1 MCLFCYKKKGMPY
14 VVASEAITNAL
25 QTEGYKNVPLHECY
39 VLNQKFKLGENIRFF
54 IDKNDT
60 LEEVN
65 VWPTRNLTGA
75 DIAYFSFAGR
85 VGEKAPIKVQIE
97 EGRSLCSLFRAIVA
111 PGVQSLQTFQDYL
124 TLWTKGGGLFGKPLV
139 AALVYHCPVKSRTV
153 SGAVEK
159 TVQEQKN
166 PTGNDE
172 NTSNSSIL
180 GGTAVLVTIAGLAY
194 WLWKKNRDK
203 KRKQE
208 QNTELLAALAK
219 SLPNGPNSKKK
230 N

>member
-1 MCLFCYKKKGMPY
+1 MPY
-14 VVASEAITNAL
+14 VVASEAITAAL
-25 QTEGYKNVPLHECY
+25 ETEGYKNVPLHECH

-65 VWPTRNLTGA
+65 VWPARNLVGE

-85 VGEKAPIKVQIE
+85 IGEQSPIKVRIE

-111 PGVQSLQTFQDYL
+111 PSVQSLQTFQDYL
-124 TLWTKGGGLFGKPLV
+124 TLWTKGGGLFGKPIV
-139 AALVYHCPVKSRTV
+139 AALVYHCPVRSRTV
-153 SGAVEK
+153 SGAASKESKPDGIPGTEK
-159 TVQEQKN
+159 K
-166 PTGNDE
+166 
-172 NTSNSSIL
+172 SNSGIL

-208 QNTELLAALAK
+208 QTAQLLNAVVNT
-219 SLPNGPNSKKK
+219 LPDVPKSKKK

>member
-1 MCLFCYKKKGMPY
+1 MPY
-14 VVASEAITNAL
+14 VVASEAITSAL
-25 QTEGYKNVPLHECY
+25 QTEGYKNVPLHECH

-65 VWPTRNLTGA
+65 VWPTRNLAGE

-85 VGEKAPIKVQIE
+85 IGEKSPIKVRIE
-97 EGRSLCSLFRAIVA
+97 EGRSLCSFFRAIVA

-124 TLWTKGGGLFGKPLV
+124 TLWTKGGGLFGKPIV
-139 AALVYHCPVKSRTV
+139 AALVYHCPVRSRTV
-153 SGAVEK
+153 SSGDSD
-159 TVQEQKN
+159 TDGN
-166 PTGNDE
+166 GTGNK
-172 NTSNSSIL
+172 TTTKSGIL

-194 WLWKKNRDK
+194 WLWKKTRDK

-208 QNTELLAALAK
+208 QAAQMLNAFVNT
-219 SLPNGPNSKKK
+219 LPDRSKK
-230 N
+230 